1 MLIDFQQLR
10 DMPNLNP
17 DVLIVGAG
25 AVGLSMA
32 VDLIH
37 HGAKVV
43 VLEAGST
50 NVEKSSQ
57 EFFEAAAWYGFP
69 LEGLHVGRLRALGGT
84 TNAWP
89 GQLVPFDPIVFEHR
103 PWVSEQP
110 WPIDRDDLEPY
121 YEKAFRL
128 LGLHRNQ
135 ADKEVWQRLKVSSP
149 KMGDDL
155 DVFLTRWTPEP
166 RFAALFRD
174 EIEHNP
180 KLHVIINA
188 PVTGLSLAP
197 DERTILDVMIR
208 RNDGR
213 EYGIAA
219 RNVVLANG
227 TIEITRLLSMRL
239 ANGFSAPW
247 ADNPWLGRGFTD
259 HVDAYAGRVIP
270 MDSVRFHD
278 LFDNI
283 MLDGL
288 KYSPRIKLTGSAQR
302 RLQLLGIAAGFLF
315 NSRYKEELDRLKIL
329 VKAMLRGEIDRRMLA
344 IPARTLPVARIALPM
359 AARFLLHRR
368 SYNRADQG
376 IQLRLSSEQ
385 VPLRESRLR
394 LRPERDAL
402 GMPLVDI
409 DWMID
414 GAELETMAQFCEI
427 LFDYFHRE
435 HLAYIE
441 LNPKLMARDPAFLS
455 EIDDGNHQ
463 MGMARMATSP
473 THGVVDADLRVFGS
487 NNLYVAGAAT
497 FPTTGFE
504 NPTFTAIALGLRL
517 SDHLGYRP
525 TLPMPDLVMAGAAAS
540 EVQ

>member
-1 MLIDFQQLR
+1 MLIDLQQLR
-10 DMPNLNP
+10 EVPNLNP

-32 VDLIH
+32 VDLVRN
-37 HGAKVV
+37 GAEVV

-50 NVEKSSQ
+50 NVEKNSQ
-57 EFFEAAAWYGFP
+57 KFFEAAAWYGFP

-89 GQLVPFDPIVFEHR
+89 GQLVPFDPIVFELR
-103 PWVSEQP
+103 PWVSDQP

-128 LGLHRNQ
+128 LGLHRNLT
-135 ADKEVWQRLKVSSP
+135 DGEVWQRLKVAP
-149 KMGDDL
+149 PNMGNDL
-155 DVFLTRWTPEP
+155 DIFLTRWTPEP

-174 EIEHNP
+174 EIDRNP
-180 KLHVIINA
+180 KLTVIVNA

-208 RNDGR
+208 RKDGS
-213 EYGIAA
+213 EYAMTA
-219 RNVVLANG
+219 RNLVLANG
-227 TIEITRLLSMRL
+227 TIEIARLLSMRL
-239 ANGFSAPW
+239 SDGKSAPW
-247 ADNPWLGRGFTD
+247 ADNSWLGHGFTD

-270 MDSVRFHD
+270 TDSGRFHD

-302 RLQLLGIAAGFLF
+302 RKELLGIAAGFLF
-315 NSRYKEELDRLKIL
+315 NSRYKEDLDRLKIL
-329 VKAMLRGEIDRRMLA
+329 VKALLHGEVDRRLLA

-359 AARFLLHRR
+359 AARYLLHRR
-368 SYNRADQG
+368 SYNCADQG

-394 LRPERDAL
+394 LRPERDSL
-402 GMPLVDI
+402 GMPLVDVN
-409 DWMID
+409 WMID
-414 GAELETMAQFCEI
+414 GAELDTMAQFCEI
-427 LFDYFHRE
+427 LANHFQRE
-435 HLAYIE
+435 HLAQIE
-441 LNPKLMARDPAFLS
+441 VSPKLMARDPAFLS

-463 MGMARMATSP
+463 MGMARMASSRA
-473 THGVVDADLRVFGS
+473 HGVVDDDLRVFGS

-517 SDHLGYRP
+517 SDHLVHRP
-525 TLPMPDLVMAGAAAS
+525 TLPMPDLAMAGAVAS
-540 EVQ
+540 EVR